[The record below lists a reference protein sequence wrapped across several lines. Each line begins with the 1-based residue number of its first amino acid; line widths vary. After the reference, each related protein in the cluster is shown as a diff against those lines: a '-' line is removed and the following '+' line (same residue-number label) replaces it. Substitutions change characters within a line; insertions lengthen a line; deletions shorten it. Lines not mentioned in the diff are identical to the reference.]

1 MRDTQTSDYGRALKT
16 RCWVFGG
23 LAAVGLAVIAAAALL
38 GGSPASHA
46 EAFYWG
52 LGFGLLTCGLA
63 LLIRTRLLLARPERW
78 RQARVRE
85 TDEREQRIALEAA
98 RFAGV
103 ALVFLITAA
112 ALVLVLVDWHMSLL
126 LVGLGLAYFILF
138 LAARR
143 WLSRRV

>member
-46 EAFYWG
+46 ESFYWG
-52 LGFGLLTCGLA
+52 LGFGLLTCG
-63 LLIRTRLLLARPERW
+63 LIRTRLLLARPERW
-78 RQARVRE
+78 RQARIRE

-103 ALVFLITAA
+103 VLVFLLTGA
-112 ALVLVLVDWHMSLL
+112 ALVLVLVDWHVSLL